1 MKRNV
6 IAIILAAVMAVVPAA
21 ALARNGHAS
30 PGGQSASH
38 MSAQGLAN
46 SNGPN
51 AADRD
56 KGLDRAEDRR
66 SAQGS
71 THEKATT
78 HATKHR
84 GKKKSVATG

>member
-1 MKRNV
+1 MNRV
-6 IAIILAAVMAVVPAA
+6 LFPIVLAGAMAVAPTVTF
-21 ALARNGHAS
+21 ARSSNGN
-30 PGGQSASH
+30 PGGHSASH
-38 MSAQGLAN
+38 ISSQGLAN

-56 KGLDRAEDRR
+56 KGLARAEDRR